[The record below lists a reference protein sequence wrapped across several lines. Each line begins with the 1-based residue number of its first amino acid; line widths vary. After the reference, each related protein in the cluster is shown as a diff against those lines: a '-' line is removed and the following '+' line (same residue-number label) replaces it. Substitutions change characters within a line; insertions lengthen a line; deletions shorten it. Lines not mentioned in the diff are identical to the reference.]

1 MYKVTLNAYSSP
13 TTNYGFFISQFST
26 LLYTF
31 QAIVVSSIIMIRD
44 YKSFRDMFMQTPTSV
59 FLSMGLL
66 DSASA
71 TLGAIAGK
79 SCLVMFAW
87 TPERICFQFHALK
100 WSPCTPCT
108 GVNCPGELQTVL
120 NQLVIPITMVGAAS
134 FLKATFE
141 PFQIWGS
148 IFILLG
154 AIVAS
159 ANYLF
164 TSSDSTTDTT
174 SSSTAVVSVAVIIYV
189 LSVVP
194 SAVSNIYKEQKMKE
208 QDMNE
213 VHTST
218 LVSFWQLWFGFIYLP
233 LLALPQLGTCQYCC

>member
-1 MYKVTLNAYSSP
+1 
-13 TTNYGFFISQFST
+13 
-26 LLYTF
+26 
-31 QAIVVSSIIMIRD
+31 
-44 YKSFRDMFMQTPTSV
+44 
-59 FLSMGLL
+59 
-66 DSASA
+66 
-71 TLGAIAGK
+71 
-79 SCLVMFAW
+79 
-87 TPERICFQFHALK
+87 
-100 WSPCTPCT
+100 
-108 GVNCPGELQTVL
+108 VNCPGELQTVL

-134 FLKATFE
+134 FLKAKFE

-159 ANYLF
+159 SNYLLSSTADTTDSND
-164 TSSDSTTDTT
+164 TSKTSTTGTT
-174 SSSTAVVSVAVIIYV
+174 STSTAVVSVAVIIYV

-218 LVSFWQLWFGFIYLP
+218 LVSFWQLWFGFLYLP
-233 LLALPQLGTCQYCC
+233 LLALPQLGTLSLVCCVLFGV

>member
-1 MYKVTLNAYSSP
+1 
-13 TTNYGFFISQFST
+13 
-26 LLYTF
+26 
-31 QAIVVSSIIMIRD
+31 
-44 YKSFRDMFMQTPTSV
+44 
-59 FLSMGLL
+59 
-66 DSASA
+66 
-71 TLGAIAGK
+71 
-79 SCLVMFAW
+79 
-87 TPERICFQFHALK
+87 
-100 WSPCTPCT
+100 
-108 GVNCPGELQTVL
+108 VNCPGELQTVL

-134 FLKATFE
+134 FLKASFE

-148 IFILLG
+148 VFILLG

-159 ANYLF
+159 SNYLF
-164 TSSDSTTDTT
+164 TTSAGSTDSTTDSSSSITDTT
-174 SSSTAVVSVAVIIYV
+174 SPGTAVVSVAVIIYV

-233 LLALPQLGTCQYCC
+233 LLALPQLGTHLL